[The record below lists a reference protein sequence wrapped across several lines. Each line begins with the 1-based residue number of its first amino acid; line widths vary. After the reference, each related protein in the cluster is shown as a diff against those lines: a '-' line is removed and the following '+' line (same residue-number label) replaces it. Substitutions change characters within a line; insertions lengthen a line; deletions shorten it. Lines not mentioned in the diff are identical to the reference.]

1 MSIVNNVLLLLKIEV
16 KEEMRADIITASINP
31 LSPVG
36 IIPNTNLGKAIFE
49 QPARDPHTSSHL
61 SGSPH
66 PTVSEI

>member
-1 MSIVNNVLLLLKIEV
+1 
-16 KEEMRADIITASINP
+16 